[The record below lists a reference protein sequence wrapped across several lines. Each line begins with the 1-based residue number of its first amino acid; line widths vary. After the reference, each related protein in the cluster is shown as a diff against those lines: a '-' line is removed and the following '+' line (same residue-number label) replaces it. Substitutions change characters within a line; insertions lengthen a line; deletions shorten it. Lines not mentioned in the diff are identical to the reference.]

1 MFNQCIS
8 TTCSFRTL
16 QEVTGVIKGMML
28 NVKKEFVKKALFS
41 LIDFD

>member
-16 QEVTGVIKGMML
+16 QEVTGVIRDD
-28 NVKKEFVKKALFS
+28 VECKEGICEES
-41 LIDFD
+41 ID